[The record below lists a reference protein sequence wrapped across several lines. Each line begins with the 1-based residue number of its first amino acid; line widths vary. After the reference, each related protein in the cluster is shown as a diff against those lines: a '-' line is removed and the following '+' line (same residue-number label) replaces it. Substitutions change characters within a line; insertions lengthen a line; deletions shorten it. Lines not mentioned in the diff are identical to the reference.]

1 MERTYPQIDVAGIL
15 RARLPR
21 LSRFIPGF
29 VVRALARLIRER
41 ELNEVLASYW
51 HLPPQ
56 EFIRATF
63 RSWNITCRTEGLDAL
78 DETGRYMFVANHPFG
93 GMDGMMLADVLTE
106 RFGDVRVV
114 VNDLLMNVEPLAPIW
129 LPVNKHGR
137 QTAAYARRMEE
148 GLSGGMPVLTFPAG
162 LCSRRR
168 EGVVADTEW
177 RTSFLKWAAASGRT
191 IVPVFVEG
199 TLSDRFYRLSR
210 LRERLGV
217 KFNAEMILLPDEM
230 LRQSGRSFR
239 IVFGEPVT
247 DEELA
252 KAGSAAER
260 VRMVRERVYGLREK
274 PRNRDK

>member
-29 VVRALARLIRER
+29 AVRALARLVRER

-63 RSWNITCRTEGLDAL
+63 GRWGITYVAEGLGVL
-78 DETGRYMFVANHPFG
+78 DPAGRYMFVANHPFG

-106 RFGDVRVV
+106 RFGGVRVV
-114 VNDLLMNVEPLAPIW
+114 VNDLLMNVEPLAPLW

-137 QTAAYARRMEE
+137 QTADYARRMEE
-148 GLSGGMPVLTFPAG
+148 GLAGPMPVLTFPAG

-168 EGVVADTEW
+168 NGTVADTEW
-177 RTSFLKWAAASGRT
+177 RTSFLKQAASSGRT
-191 IVPVFVEG
+191 IVPVYVEG
-199 TLSDRFYRLSR
+199 TLSDRFYRLAR
-210 LRERLGV
+210 WRERLGV

-247 DEELA
+247 AGELA
-252 KAGSAAER
+252 AEGSAAER
-260 VRMVRERVYGLREK
+260 ARLVRERVYRLGEK
-274 PRNRDK
+274 AAKGSK